1 MENSPELQGLWK
13 SVLDWVNKQFFQ
25 SGILHKRH
33 AGPSRAVCGP
43 PKEDLMAYFSS

>member
-33 AGPSRAVCGP
+33 AGPFQGP
-43 PKEDLMAYFSS
+43 SAGHQKKI